1 MIHTISYNFAYFVR
15 IGRQAHQ
22 VRLATEGKASQI
34 GIGIDHQESFK
45 AEAVSN
51 VKILSYN
58 PGHDGA
64 IAFLQDARLMMSIE
78 AEKDSNYR
86 YSPVSS
92 PDVLNAL
99 GDIDEIPDVICT
111 SGWWPRDHYEYLHG
125 SDFRVGRRGVA
136 K

>member
-1 MIHTISYNFAYFVR
+1 MIRTISYNFDYRRPNRRPGAP
-15 IGRQAHQ
+15 G
-22 VRLATEGKASQI
+22 ASRHRVSSTPT
-34 GIGIDHQESFK
+34 GIGIDRRKSFE
-45 AEAVSN
+45 AEAACN

-58 PGHDGA
+58 PDHDGA

-99 GDIDEIPDVICT
+99 GDIDEVPDVICT
-111 SGWWPRDHYEYLHG
+111 
-125 SDFRVGRRGVA
+125 
-136 K
+136 

>member
-1 MIHTISYNFAYFVR
+1 MIRTISYNFDYLVR
-15 IGRQAHQ
+15 IGRAGAPGAPRH
-22 VRLATEGKASQI
+22 RLSSIPI
-34 GIGIDHQESFK
+34 GIGIDRRESFE
-45 AEAVSN
+45 AEAASN

-92 PDVLNAL
+92 
-99 GDIDEIPDVICT
+99 
-111 SGWWPRDHYEYLHG
+111 R
-125 SDFRVGRRGVA
+125 
-136 K
+136 